1 MIANLYAEETAA
13 SRMLDMIARCAPR
26 LMRCGGGALQGEEQH
41 GREHSKHTP
50 EQIARIVALGRE
62 QRLSATDIA
71 RECGSTQSATQKILE
86 KHGIRAPDGR
96 GFPRASRKKTKDTN
110 DTKDTITP

>member
-1 MIANLYAEETAA
+1 
-13 SRMLDMIARCAPR
+13 MIARCAPK
-26 LMRCGGGALQGEEQH
+26 LMRCGGGALQGEETH
-41 GREHSKHTP
+41 GHARSRHTP

-62 QRLSATDIA
+62 QKLSATLIA

-96 GFPRASRKKTKDTN
+96 PGFNRRNRNKPAAE
-110 DTKDTITP
+110 TIKP